1 MENTEALERAAKL
14 LLEGAVMLRESCP
27 VCVNPL
33 YKKRD
38 GSLYCSKC
46 DKKVVREEDLQ
57 QEKESAAPPE
67 TNSPIQSKI
76 DALSTELQNA
86 DDPERIVEL
95 SEMIRKLEKIRD
107 S

>member
-1 MENTEALERAAKL
+1 MEDSEALERAAKL
-14 LLEGAVMLRESCP
+14 LLDGAVMLRESCP

-46 DKKVVREEDLQ
+46 DKKVVKEEDLQ
-57 QEKESAAPPE
+57 QEKSASSLE
-67 TNSPIQSKI
+67 TSSPIQSKI
-76 DALSTELQNA
+76 DALSTELQNT